1 MTIPGGYGLLRVILY
16 YEGTLRTRDF
26 TKNTPSKTLKP
37 VGITNVFP
45 RVKNIFP
52 TLGLFLV
59 KSRGRNCPSNLM
71 VVICTPAVWSNEA
84 YTIDDIIYF

>member
-1 MTIPGGYGLLRVILY
+1 MLKTSSYTNKSPSMTIPGGYGLLRVILY

-52 TLGLFLV
+52 TLEL
-59 KSRGRNCPSNLM
+59 
-71 VVICTPAVWSNEA
+71 
-84 YTIDDIIYF
+84 